1 MLDFLGVPKNLRNSY
16 FKGIVLLVLVLGI
29 MFRLGN
35 LDVKPYWEDEV
46 YTSMRISGY
55 QSDLLKKEVI
65 DKAIQVETLSQY
77 LDVNSGKS
85 WIDTSIALVNK
96 PEHTPLYFLLARAW
110 AELFGSSISAMRAFP
125 ALVSLLS
132 LPLFYWFALLLFES
146 PTVAS
151 TTVCLASVSPIMIRY
166 AQEARPYSL
175 WIVCIL
181 LSSIMLLRAL
191 RLDTR
196 RSWICYSATISLAF
210 LTHLLSGF
218 VFLVHSLYVLIL
230 LRFDWLMPKARSAEK
245 ISDLSPSSENLLNK
259 QKLQHYFK
267 ALGVGL
273 LPLLPWFILLISRLS
288 SVQKA
293 AHWLNEDQPLTEL
306 FFKWVENIIRIFSSP
321 FPSPDIRLFFFAIP
335 LCILLAWSVFRMIS
349 KSHVRG
355 WLLPILLCI
364 IPMGIFMVSDLL
376 LGGQR
381 STIMR
386 YLLPSYIGSLLIF
399 GFGLSFN
406 YIESHKH
413 SKNHAFAK
421 GVIFYAILI
430 VAISASWFNLQS
442 PTWWGT
448 ESSYEISTAQA
459 IIDTSNQAI
468 VVSDESFGD
477 FMSFAFLLRP
487 TDHILWLKPHHN
499 LNEGYIVAN
508 SGSIFLWRP
517 SESLL
522 DKAKSLAEKRKFMI
536 ETVSSNDVFQIKTHK
551 EQALR

>member
-1 MLDFLGVPKNLRNSY
+1 MLSLKNLRNSY

-29 MFRLGN
+29 IFRLGN

-55 QSDLLKKEVI
+55 QSDMLKKEVI
-65 DKAIQVETLSQY
+65 GKAIQVETLSQY

-110 AELFGSSISAMRAFP
+110 AELFGSSIWSMRAFP
-125 ALVSLLS
+125 ALVSLLA
-132 LPLFYWFALLLFES
+132 LPLFYWLALLLFES

-151 TTVCLASVSPIMIRY
+151 TTLCLACVSPIMIRY

-191 RLDTR
+191 HFDTR
-196 RSWICYSATISLAF
+196 RSWICYSATVSLAF

-230 LRFDWLMPKARSAEK
+230 LRFHWLMPKARSSEK
-245 ISDLSPSSENLLNK
+245 TSDSLPSSHNLLNK
-259 QKLQHYFK
+259 QKLRRYFN

-293 AHWLNEDQPLTEL
+293 THWLNKDQPVTEL
-306 FFKWVENIIRIFSSP
+306 LLKWVENIIRIFSAP
-321 FPSPDIRLFFFAIP
+321 FPRPDIRLFFFAIP
-335 LCILLAWSVFRMIS
+335 LCILLAWSVIRMIS
-349 KSHVRG
+349 NSHVRG
-355 WLLPILLCI
+355 WILPTLLCM
-364 IPMGIFMVSDLL
+364 IPLGIFMVSDLL
-376 LGGQR
+376 LGGQK
-381 STIMR
+381 STVSR
-386 YLLPSYIGSLLIF
+386 YLLPSYVGALLIL
-399 GFGLSFN
+399 GFGLSSN
-406 YIESHKH
+406 YKQSDKY
-413 SKNHAFAK
+413 SKNFVLVK
-421 GVIFYAILI
+421 SVIFYAVLI

-448 ESSYEISTAQA
+448 ESSSEISAARA
-459 IIDTSNQAI
+459 IINVSDQAM
-468 VVSDESFGD
+468 VVSDQPFGD
-477 FMSFAFLLRP
+477 FMSFALLLRP
-487 TDHILWLKPHHN
+487 TDYILWLKPHHSI
-499 LNEGYIVAN
+499 NEGYLFDN
-508 SGSIFLWRP
+508 SGSTFLWGP

-536 ETVSSNDVFQIKTHK
+536 EPLPSNDVFQIKVHK
-551 EQALR
+551 E